1 MKILLDHNI
10 PVQIR
15 KHLQGHLVL
24 TARSLGWAR
33 LQNGELLK
41 AAEVAGYQAMLT
53 GDQKIVKQQNNL
65 TRQIAL
71 VVVTRID
78 WPGLEEHIEEIRAA
92 LDRAVRGGYELVEL
106 PPRRASRGR

>member
-1 MKILLDHNI
+1 LKILLDHNI

-15 KHLQGHLVL
+15 KQLPGHLVL
-24 TARSLGWAR
+24 TARALGWAR

-53 GDQKIVKQQNNL
+53 GDQSIVKQQNNL
-65 TRQIAL
+65 ARQIAL

-78 WPGLEEHIEEIRAA
+78 IPGLEEHIEEIRAA
-92 LDRAVRGGYELVEL
+92 LDRAVPGGYELVEL
-106 PPRRASRGR
+106 PPRRPAARP